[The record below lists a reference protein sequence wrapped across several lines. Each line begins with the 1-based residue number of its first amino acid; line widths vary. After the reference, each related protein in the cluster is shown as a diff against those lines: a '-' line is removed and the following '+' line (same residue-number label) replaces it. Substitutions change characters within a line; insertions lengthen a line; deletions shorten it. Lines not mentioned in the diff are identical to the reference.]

1 MHLDKTVHRIPYA
14 KGQSLL
20 AAARKAGLGAPFAC
34 EEGYC
39 GSCAA
44 RCLRGSVTMLANDV
58 FTPEEVAQGWVLT
71 CQGHAV
77 GDECE
82 ISWDQ

>member
-1 MHLDKTVHRIPYA
+1 VAYA

-44 RCLRGSVTMLANDV
+44 RCLRGKVTMLANDV
-58 FTPEEVAQGWVLT
+58 FTPEEVAQGWILT
-71 CQGHAV
+71 CQGHAE

-82 ISWDQ
+82 ISWDV